1 MLCWPRAF
9 KLRASKVIFRF
20 ILPSIRHAG
29 AAPYMAFGEMDGRLS
44 RRAEEIASRLGA
56 AEGMRVEA
64 SQDIFADMWKN
75 FMRIAPWEGRWRRHA
90 RTDRHHTKDT
100 RKP

>member
-1 MLCWPRAF
+1 
-9 KLRASKVIFRF
+9 
-20 ILPSIRHAG
+20 
-29 AAPYMAFGEMDGRLS
+29 MAFGEMDGRLS